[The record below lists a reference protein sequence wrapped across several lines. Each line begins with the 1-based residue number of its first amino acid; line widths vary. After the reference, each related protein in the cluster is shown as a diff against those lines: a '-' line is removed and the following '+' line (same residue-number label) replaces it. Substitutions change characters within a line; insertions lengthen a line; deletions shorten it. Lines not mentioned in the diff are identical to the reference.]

1 MDLSDAREDLA
12 VAGAAA
18 LGAVVLTVG
27 LDLLGGVAVSTPARV
42 APLVVY
48 FAYLF
53 TRKGGPY
60 ASFDTPRNW
69 TALVVAVTVAAG
81 AYAVAT

>member
-1 MDLSDAREDLA
+1 MDLSDAREDLG
-12 VAGAAA
+12 VAAAAA
-18 LGAVVLTVG
+18 LGAVALTVG
-27 LDLLGGVAVSTPARV
+27 LDLIAGVPVSTPARV

-60 ASFDTPRNW
+60 GSFDTPRNW
-69 TALVVAVTVAAG
+69 AVLVVVVTVAAAG
-81 AYAVAT
+81 YALAT

>member
-18 LGAVVLTVG
+18 VGAIALTLG
-27 LDLLGGVAVSTPARV
+27 LDLIAGIPVSTPARI
-42 APLVVY
+42 APVVVY

-60 ASFDTPRNW
+60 GSFDTPRTW
-69 TALVVAVTVAAG
+69 TILVVAVTVAAG
-81 AYAVAT
+81 GYAVAT

>member
-18 LGAVVLTVG
+18 LGAVALTVG
-27 LDLLGGVAVSTPARV
+27 LDLLAGVPVPLAARV

-60 ASFDTPRNW
+60 GSFDTPRNW
-69 TALVVAVTVAAG
+69 TVLVVVVTLAAG

>member
-1 MDLSDAREDLA
+1 MDLSDARQDLG
-12 VAGAAA
+12 VAAAAA
-18 LGAVVLTVG
+18 LGAVALTVG

-60 ASFDTPRNW
+60 GSLDTPRNW
-69 TALVVAVTVAAG
+69 TVLVVVVTVAAG
-81 AYAVAT
+81 GYAIAT